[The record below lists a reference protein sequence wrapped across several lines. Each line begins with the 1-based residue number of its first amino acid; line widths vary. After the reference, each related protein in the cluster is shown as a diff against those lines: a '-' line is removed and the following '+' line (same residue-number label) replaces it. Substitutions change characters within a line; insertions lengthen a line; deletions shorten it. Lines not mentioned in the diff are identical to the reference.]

1 MPQLFSNTSEHLKSA
16 LKHLG
21 KTIQTV
27 ASYDNIGNT
36 QQELG
41 DYASALQSHQRA
53 LEIRL
58 KTLGENHSDTVASY
72 DNIGNVQQVLEEYNS
87 ALQSH
92 QRALEISLKALGE
105 NRPDTAGSYNNIGCT
120 QQALGDHTSDLQS
133 HQLAL
138 EICCKTLGENHPDT
152 AGCIDVSISKF
163 QRTCLCKFSAWVMF
177 LDVSCT
183 ILERCKLNS
192 PIHFET

>member
-1 MPQLFSNTSEHLKSA
+1 MPQLFSHTSEHLKSA

-53 LEIRL
+53 LEI
-58 KTLGENHSDTVASY
+58 
-72 DNIGNVQQVLEEYNS
+72 
-87 ALQSH
+87 
-92 QRALEISLKALGE
+92 SLKALGE
-105 NRPDTAGSYNNIGCT
+105 NRPDTAGSYNNIRCT

-138 EICCKTLGENHPDT
+138 EICCKTLEENHPDT

-177 LDVSCT
+177 LDVSCF
-183 ILERCKLNS
+183 ILWRCKLNS
-192 PIHFET
+192 PIHLSRNIIHMTYTTFIFLKVF